1 MNKTEQSHDKAGFH
15 NLIGLGVNENN
26 QKSENFSQSP
36 SVASAIEPKRGQNPS
51 SESNDKDSVINE
63 WCEKN
68 LNYGFKSHSV
78 FLKSIELKYQIRL

>member
-1 MNKTEQSHDKAGFH
+1 MNKTEQSQDKAVFH
-15 NLIGLGVNENN
+15 NLIGLSVNENN
-26 QKSENFSQSP
+26 QKGENFSQSP

-51 SESNDKDSVINE
+51 ESTDKDSVINE